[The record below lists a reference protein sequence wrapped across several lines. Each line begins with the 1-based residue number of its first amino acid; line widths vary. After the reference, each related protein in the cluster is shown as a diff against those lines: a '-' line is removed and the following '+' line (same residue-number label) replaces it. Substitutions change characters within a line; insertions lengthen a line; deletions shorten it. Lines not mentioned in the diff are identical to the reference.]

1 VCIGYVSIECDES
14 FSDNGEGHKSEAGGQ
29 RRGKG
34 RKRGRQGGQK
44 IRGRLQGGKRREFS
58 ERAAYPLRETEQV
71 GNCFI
76 TSTDIAKIAGCARI
90 SQYRYRLPVVP

>member
-1 VCIGYVSIECDES
+1 MCIGYVSIECDES